1 MRSLILAALPKTL
14 LLVGTSTT
22 FALLVAIPLGVFQ
35 TVRRNK
41 PSDYALTSM
50 AFIFYATPPFVLGPL
65 LVLFLAVDNHIFLP
79 YVPPGD
85 SIGQL
90 ATDWHAM
97 VLPVFTLAAVTIAA
111 FSRYMRSSMMD
122 AMTQDY
128 VRTARAKGA
137 SRSRVLFRHAFRNA
151 LIPIITLLGLSIPA
165 IVSGAVITETVFNYP
180 GMGFLTTRAAEQFD
194 LGTVVERRSWPRS
207 PLSSGHWSL
216 TSSTQ
221 SWTRGSAMSAGDMP
235 GSAGRDLLS
244 GTSRTAVVPPGELES
259 TGPQASFED
268 SGRADGTSAPSG
280 GEATQT
286 GSIGRLVLRV
296 FLENKLALVG
306 VAILVLMTGFCFLGP
321 LFYHTNQSYAN
332 LDTFTLP
339 PSGQFPLGTD
349 GNGFDV
355 LGRLMKAGQP
365 RSRSASR
372 PP

>member
-1 MRSLILAALPKTL
+1 MISYIIRRFFQAVVVVFGVILIVFGLFHLESTTVIAKAIIGPRASAAQVQSVIRQLGLNRPLYYQVWRLIDNYAHFDFGTSYQFNSPVRALILAALPKTL
-14 LLVGTSTT
+14 LLVGTSTA

-65 LVLFLAVDNHIFLP
+65 LVLFLAVDHHVFLP

-194 LGTVVERRSWPRS
+194 LGTVV
-207 PLSSGHWSL
+207 
-216 TSSTQ
+216 
-221 SWTRGSAMSAGDMP
+221 
-235 GSAGRDLLS
+235 
-244 GTSRTAVVPPGELES
+244 GTTVV
-259 TGPQASFED
+259 ASI
-268 SGRADGTSAPSG
+268 
-280 GEATQT
+280 AT
-286 GSIGRLVLRV
+286 
-296 FLENKLALVG
+296 
-306 VAILVLMTGFCFLGP
+306 
-321 LFYHTNQSYAN
+321 
-332 LDTFTLP
+332 
-339 PSGQFPLGTD
+339 
-349 GNGFDV
+349 V
-355 LGRLMKAGQP
+355 LGSLVADILYAVADP
-365 RSRSASR
+365 RIRYVR
-372 PP
+372 G

>member
-1 MRSLILAALPKTL
+1 
-14 LLVGTSTT
+14 
-22 FALLVAIPLGVFQ
+22 
-35 TVRRNK
+35 
-41 PSDYALTSM
+41 M

-194 LGTVVERRSWPRS
+194 LGTVVGTTVVASIATVVGSLVADILYAVADPRIRYV
-207 PLSSGHWSL
+207 PP
-216 TSSTQ
+216 
-221 SWTRGSAMSAGDMP
+221 GDMP
-235 GSAGRDLLS
+235 GPAGRDLLS
-244 GTSRTAVVPPGELES
+244 GTSGPPLSRPGETRG
-259 TGPQASFED
+259 TGPEASSRTPAEPTEPAHRPAVRRPRPGASD
-268 SGRADGTSAPSG
+268 AWSSGSSSRTSSPS
-280 GEATQT
+280 
-286 GSIGRLVLRV
+286 
-296 FLENKLALVG
+296 
-306 VAILVLMTGFCFLGP
+306 
-321 LFYHTNQSYAN
+321 
-332 LDTFTLP
+332 
-339 PSGQFPLGTD
+339 
-349 GNGFDV
+349 
-355 LGRLMKAGQP
+355 
-365 RSRSASR
+365 SASR
-372 PP
+372 SSFS